1 MTTLKPGVLYV
12 AATPIGNIQDASAH
26 LIAAFHEADVIAC
39 EDTRKTRFLIN
50 ALEIQTHAN
59 LISHHEHNER
69 DRTAQILQIL
79 HDNKKV
85 LVVSDAGMPAVSDP
99 GFPLVQ
105 AAIAAGI
112 EVKIIPGPSAVTT
125 ALVLSGL
132 PTDRFVFEGFLP
144 RKSGE
149 RKKHLHSL
157 AREQRTLVFFE
168 SGHRIEESLADFA
181 EILGGDRE
189 AAICRE
195 LTKTYEEVIRGS
207 LSKLAERA
215 KTELLGEIT
224 LVVAGAP
231 ATNATEGDIRSELQ
245 RLAVIGVDK
254 KTAISTVTTEL
265 GVHKRDVFDIALT
278 VDFKGENKAHS

>member
-26 LIAAFHEADVIAC
+26 LIAAFHESDVIAC

-50 ALEIQTHAN
+50 ALDIKTHAN

-69 DRTAQILQIL
+69 DRTAQILQML
-79 HDNKKV
+79 HEQKKV

-112 EVKIIPGPSAVTT
+112 EIKIIPGPSAVTT

-157 AREQRTLVFFE
+157 AREHRTMVFFE
-168 SGHRIEESLADFA
+168 SGHRIEESLADLC
-181 EILGGDRE
+181 EIFGFERE

-207 LSKLAERA
+207 LASLADRA
-215 KTELLGEIT
+215 KSELLGEIT

-231 ATNATEGDIRSELQ
+231 EIEATKGDIRAELE
-245 RLAVIGVDK
+245 RLALAGVDK
-254 KTAISTVTTEL
+254 KTAIARVTTVL

-278 VDFKGENKAHS
+278 LDFKAENRA

>member
-12 AATPIGNIQDASAH
+12 AATPIGNIHDASAH

-39 EDTRKTRFLIN
+39 EDTRKTRYLIN
-50 ALEIQTHAN
+50 ALEIKTHAN

-69 DRTAQILQIL
+69 ERTTQILQML
-79 HDNKKV
+79 HENKKV

-105 AAIAAGI
+105 AAVAADI
-112 EVKIIPGPSAVTT
+112 EIKIIPGPSAVTT

-157 AREQRTLVFFE
+157 AREQRTMVFFE

-181 EILGGDRE
+181 EIFGADRQ

-207 LSKLAERA
+207 LSDLAERA
-215 KTELLGEIT
+215 KSELLGEIT

-231 ATNATEGDIRSELQ
+231 EIEATEGDIHAELQ
-245 RLAVIGVDK
+245 RLALVGVDK
-254 KTAISTVTTEL
+254 KTAISMVTTAL
-265 GVHKRDVFDIALT
+265 GVHKRAVFDIALT
-278 VDFKGENKAHS
+278 VDFKAENRD